1 MVGSARTSL
10 MRMVWAAPLSVSS
23 MAYSRSEL
31 SDQYAANT
39 LLAYQRGLM
48 AVRTIPTLH
57 NCSTNP
63 MLRLKSG
70 GCEKLPASKISADKQ
85 PDGKGNSI
93 QSRPSGPA

>member
-31 SDQYAANT
+31 SDQFAANT

-48 AVRTIPTLH
+48 AVRTHPP
-57 NCSTNP
+57 STQLFN
-63 MLRLKSG
+63 KTDV
-70 GCEKLPASKISADKQ
+70 AT
-85 PDGKGNSI
+85 
-93 QSRPSGPA
+93 